1 MIFLRLDKFLW
12 EIGSRSEIKKLLKT
26 GVVTVDGKIIKDGG
40 FQVKD
45 TSRVCYMGEEVF
57 YREFIYIIM
66 NKPQTTVSATFDKKL
81 PVVTDLLP
89 EEYKKFEPFPVG
101 RLDIDTEGLLILT
114 NDGKLAHEI
123 TSPRKQVYKKYFA
136 VTDIPMEQ
144 SDAKLFETGIN
155 LGDFTTLPGK
165 LEFTDNPNE
174 VFVTICEGKFHQ
186 VKRMCEKCG
195 KTVTYLKRISIGNL
209 KLTPNL
215 EPGDMYETDKS
226 KLLELI
232 FNQSV

>member
-1 MIFLRLDKFLW
+1 MRLDKFLW
-12 EIGSRSEIKKLLKT
+12 ELGSRSEIKKLLKSGT
-26 GVVTVDGKIIKDGG
+26 VTVDGVSVKDGG

-45 TSRVCYMGEEVF
+45 TAHVCYMGKEIF

-66 NKPQTTVSATFDKKL
+66 NKPQNTVSATFDKKL

-89 EEYKKFEPFPVG
+89 VEYKKFEPFPVG

-123 TSPRKQVYKKYFA
+123 TSPKKQVYKKYFA
-136 VTDIPMEQ
+136 VTDIPMEKE
-144 SDAKLFETGIN
+144 DVKVFEDGMD
-155 LGDFTTLPGK
+155 LGDFTTLPAK

-174 VFVTICEGKFHQ
+174 VYITICEGKFHQ

-195 KTVTYLKRISIGNL
+195 KTVTYLKRVSIGNL
-209 KLTPNL
+209 ELDSQSI
-215 EPGDMYETDKS
+215 PGDMFETDKAT
-226 KLLELI
+226 LTELI
-232 FNQSV
+232 FTQKV

>member
-12 EIGSRSEIKKLLKT
+12 ETGTRSDIKKLLKT
-26 GVVTVDGKIIKDGG
+26 GVVTVDGAVIKDGS
-40 FQVKD
+40 FQVNE
-45 TSRVCYMGEEVF
+45 TSRVCYMGKEVF
-57 YREFIYIIM
+57 YREFIYLVM
-66 NKPQTTVSATFDKKL
+66 NKPQNTVSATYDKNL
-81 PVVTDLLP
+81 PVVTDLLT

-123 TSPRKQVYKKYFA
+123 TSPKKQVYKKYFA
-136 VTDIPMEQ
+136 VTDIPMEK
-144 SDAKLFETGIN
+144 SDVSAFEEGMD

-174 VFVTICEGKFHQ
+174 VYITICEGKFHQ

-195 KTVTYLKRISIGNL
+195 KTVTYLKRVSTGR
-209 KLTPNL
+209 L
-215 EPGDMYETDKS
+215 ELDENSKPGDIYETDRESLVK
-226 KLLELI
+226 LI
-232 FNQSV
+232 FD

>member
-1 MIFLRLDKFLW
+1 MRLDKFLW
-12 EIGSRSEIKKLLKT
+12 ELGSRSEIKKLLKSGT
-26 GVVTVDGKIIKDGG
+26 VTVDGVPVKDGG

-45 TSRVCYMGEEVF
+45 TAHVCYMGKEIF

-66 NKPQTTVSATFDKKL
+66 NKPQNTVSATFDKKL

-89 EEYKKFEPFPVG
+89 VEYKKFEPFPVG

-123 TSPRKQVYKKYFA
+123 TSPKKQVYKKYFA
-136 VTDIPMEQ
+136 VTDIPMEKE
-144 SDAKLFETGIN
+144 DVKVFEDGMD
-155 LGDFTTLPGK
+155 LGDFTTLPAK

-174 VFVTICEGKFHQ
+174 VYITICEGKFHQ

-195 KTVTYLKRISIGNL
+195 KTVTYLKRVSIGNL
-209 KLTPNL
+209 ELDSQL
-215 EPGDMYETDKS
+215 IPGDMFETDKAT
-226 KLLELI
+226 LTELI
-232 FNQSV
+232 FTQKV